1 MSMQYLL
8 DYVKDHAEIF
18 QTRATALGLGSIDD
32 LDATQTDILIR
43 DFYADIEVYGRV
55 SDEDIDTG
63 IELSTIYAILNWRKN
78 KQVYSFEQEF
88 IDVLVKTPLDFKLE
102 SAILNSLPYQ
112 TFAIEIGNKYSII
125 NVVKALYM
133 GKETYALTVN
143 SLDNVNFMQ
152 AYTTILTVKGDQT
165 IDQLLH
171 TCLKSYDKDSDGI
184 YQITEAVQATLYL
197 AAENAKI
204 VENSYQKTIYKK
216 PNLGSRI
223 KDRYAEIQK
232 WDCGVRVN
240 EFRPKPSLL
249 DAANIGCKVITPTG
263 KTQAPCWRRAHWQ
276 TYWTGKG
283 RTIPKLNWKQ
293 PYRTHEDEPI
303 PVTKSRV
310 SGSDEM

>member
-8 DYVKDHAEIF
+8 DYVKNHVEIF
-18 QTRATALGLGSIDD
+18 QARATAMRLGDIDN
-32 LDATQTDILIR
+32 LDDTQIDNLIKCI
-43 DFYADIEVYGRV
+43 YADIESYAKVYN
-55 SDEDIDTG
+55 ENIDTG
-63 IELSTIYAILNWRKN
+63 IELSTVYAILNWRKN

-88 IDVLVKTPLDFKLE
+88 MDVLVKTPLDFSLE
-102 SAILNSLPYQ
+102 PAILDSLPYQ
-112 TFAIEIGNKYSII
+112 TFAIEIGDKYSIV
-125 NVVKALYM
+125 NVVKAYSY
-133 GKETYALTVN
+133 GKEVRALTVS

-152 AYTTILTVKGDQT
+152 AYTTIITVGGEHT

-171 TCLKSYDKDSDGI
+171 TCLKSYDESSEGI
-184 YQITEAVQATLYL
+184 SQITEAVQATLYL

-204 VENSYQKTIYKK
+204 VENAHQKTIYKK
-216 PNLGSRI
+216 PNPGSRI

-249 DAANIGCKVITPTG
+249 DAADVGCKETISTG

-303 PVTKSRV
+303 PVTKSKVR
-310 SGSDEM
+310 SSE